1 MRTARHWLF
10 FVFGLLLPLAIAAAP
25 DIVLQDLSGKP
36 RNVKEFIGNGKWTVV
51 SVWSADCPIC
61 RRDIYHMTFFHEEHK
76 NKDAQVLGISV
87 DDDRK
92 KAQGFVDDQ
101 GLNFPNLVGGPNDA
115 SRLGNGRFIG
125 TPTYHFFA
133 PDGRYMTTRVGSL
146 TQTQAEEIITQLK
159 AQAAPAGKRG

>member
-1 MRTARHWLF
+1 MRTVRHWLF
-10 FVFGLLLPLAIAAAP
+10 FLLGLVPLLMAAAP
-25 DIVLQDLSGKP
+25 DVVLQDLSGKP

-87 DDDRK
+87 DNDRK

-101 GLNFPNLVGGPNDA
+101 GLNFPNLVGGPSDA
-115 SRLGNGRFIG
+115 SRLGGGRFIG

-133 PDGRYMTTRVGSL
+133 PDGRHMTTRVGSL

-159 AQAAPAGKRG
+159 SQAAPAGKRG